1 MLIDVGHVILNDFN
15 KFLKIGLVE
24 IPCENNNWVTN
35 DRSVVLKYLHNS
47 QDNID
52 EFLREVELLL
62 RMIMRVSE

>member
-1 MLIDVGHVILNDFN
+1 MKESKINDVIWTNGRFRPSRLTEEQELTYIR
-15 KFLKIGLVE
+15 
-24 IPCENNNWVTN
+24 CENNNWMNN

-62 RMIMRVSE
+62 